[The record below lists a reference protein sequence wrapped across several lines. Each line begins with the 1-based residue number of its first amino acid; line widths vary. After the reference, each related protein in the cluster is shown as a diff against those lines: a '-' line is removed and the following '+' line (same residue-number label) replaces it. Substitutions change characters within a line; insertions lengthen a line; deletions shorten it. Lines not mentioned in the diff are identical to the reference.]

1 MLMGTHAKLLTAHS
15 VHRLVF
21 YDAEGKT
28 GGIAARAFDH
38 GKYHNLQGT

>member
-1 MLMGTHAKLLTAHS
+1 MAILAKFLTAYPA
-15 VHRLVF
+15 HRLVF

-38 GKYHNLQGT
+38 GRYRNAQEH

>member
-1 MLMGTHAKLLTAHS
+1 MAILAKLLTAYPA
-15 VHRLVF
+15 HRLVF

-38 GKYHNLQGT
+38 GRYRNAQEH